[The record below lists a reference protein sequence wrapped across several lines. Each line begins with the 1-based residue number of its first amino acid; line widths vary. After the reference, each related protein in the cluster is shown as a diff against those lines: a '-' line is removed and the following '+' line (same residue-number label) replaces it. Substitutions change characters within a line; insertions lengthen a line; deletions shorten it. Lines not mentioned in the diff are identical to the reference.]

1 MRDFRLLIIV
11 SLLCLLMIV
20 KAYNSLI
27 KLIYMTIVL
36 QRINILC
43 LKLTNWDPMYNATML
58 ISKLYVRVGILLTCG
73 KHLHDCTI
81 SLRVEV
87 TCRGHKTSLTLP
99 LFIEVPVSS
108 QGSERSCTCM
118 CVRGVHV
125 NFVCCF
131 DISNRF

>member
-11 SLLCLLMIV
+11 SILCLPMIV

-27 KLIYMTIVL
+27 KLIYMTTAL

-43 LKLTNWDPMYNATML
+43 LKLINWDPMYNATML
-58 ISKLYVRVGILLTCG
+58 ISKLYTCIRVGILLTCG

-81 SLRVEV
+81 SLTVEV
-87 TCRGHKTSLTLP
+87 RGHKTSLTLL

-108 QGSERSCTCM
+108 QGSERSCM
-118 CVRGVHV
+118 CVRGV
-125 NFVCCF
+125 NFVSVVLIF
-131 DISNRF
+131 LLDFELF

>member
-1 MRDFRLLIIV
+1 MFKV
-11 SLLCLLMIV
+11 
-20 KAYNSLI
+20 N
-27 KLIYMTIVL
+27 KL
-36 QRINILC
+36 
-43 LKLTNWDPMYNATML
+43 YNATTL

-87 TCRGHKTSLTLP
+87 TRRGHKTSLTLP

-125 NFVCCF
+125 NLSVVLIFLLDF
-131 DISNRF
+131 ELF